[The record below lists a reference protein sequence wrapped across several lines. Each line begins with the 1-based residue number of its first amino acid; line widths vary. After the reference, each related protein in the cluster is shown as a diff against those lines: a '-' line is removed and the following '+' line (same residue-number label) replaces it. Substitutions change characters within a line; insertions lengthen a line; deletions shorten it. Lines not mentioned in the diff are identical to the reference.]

1 MSDYNI
7 SEIKNI
13 VSPIAEKHGVKRIS
27 LFGSRARGDNTPD
40 SDYDFLITKGKVH
53 TLWLYMS
60 LVDDLEEAFNSH
72 VDVVNDT
79 SLDEELVAE
88 AKEEGIL
95 IYEAQ

>member
-40 SDYDFLITKGKVH
+40 SDYDFLITEGKLRS
-53 TLWLYMS
+53 LWLYMS
-60 LVDDLEEAFNSH
+60 FVDDLEDAFHSH
-72 VDVVNDT
+72 VDVVYDT
-79 SLDEELVAE
+79 SPDEELVSE
-88 AKEEGIL
+88 AKEDGIL
-95 IYEAQ
+95 LYEA